1 MASVMIE
8 RQYIRADA
16 LVVGSGA
23 AGLNAA
29 VSLKK
34 QGLKRVVLISSGL
47 NRGTSRNTGSDKQT
61 YYKLGLS
68 SQADSIA
75 SMAETLFSGGAM
87 DGPTALAEAAL
98 SARGICI
105 WPISG
110 CLFPKTG
117 TDVFPAIRP
126 IMTRR
131 GAPLPAAPIP
141 LGI

>member
-1 MASVMIE
+1 MVSVMIE

-29 VSLKK
+29 V
-34 QGLKRVVLISSGL
+34 
-47 NRGTSRNTGSDKQT
+47 
-61 YYKLGLS
+61 
-68 SQADSIA
+68 
-75 SMAETLFSGGAM
+75 
-87 DGPTALAEAAL
+87 
-98 SARGICI
+98 
-105 WPISG
+105 
-110 CLFPKTG
+110 